1 MTSMAGML
9 TWLGW
14 GVANVA
20 LLNVFTLVALLV
32 AYAWH
37 CGLKPRLHRRRARQ
51 HSFEWLLAQPSVG
64 TNADPNLS
72 GEPREW

>member
-14 GVANVA
+14 GVASVA
-20 LLNVFTLVALLV
+20 LLNVLTLVALLV

-37 CGLKPRLHRRRARQ
+37 CGLKPRLQRRRARQ